1 MIENDP
7 DKITGNDDMTGNGEK
22 HWLVR
27 PETIRW
33 LWRGG
38 IVMLTLLVLAD
49 FFIHPHPY
57 FKIDGSFGFYS
68 WFGLVVCAAMVIFAK
83 GLGIFLKRKDTYY
96 DDE

>member
-1 MIENDP
+1 MSRA
-7 DKITGNDDMTGNGEK
+7 GEK

-38 IVMLTLLVLAD
+38 LVILALMVLAD
-49 FFIHPHPY
+49 FFIHTHSS
-57 FKIDGSFGFYS
+57 FQIDGSFGFYA
-68 WFGLVVCAAMVIFAK
+68 WYGLVVCIAMVLFAK
-83 GLGIFLKRKDTYY
+83 ALGIFLKRKDTYY

>member
-1 MIENDP
+1 MNKTE
-7 DKITGNDDMTGNGEK
+7 EK

-38 IVMLTLLVLAD
+38 FVVLALVVLAD
-49 FFIHPHPY
+49 FFIHTHEY
-57 FKIDGSFGFYS
+57 FQIDGTFGFYA
-68 WFGLVVCAAMVIFAK
+68 WYGLVVCIGMVLLAK

>member
-1 MIENDP
+1 MNESE
-7 DKITGNDDMTGNGEK
+7 EK

-38 IVMLTLLVLAD
+38 FVILTLVVLAD
-49 FFIHPHPY
+49 FFIHTHEY
-57 FKIDGSFGFYS
+57 FKIDGSFGFYA
-68 WFGLVVCAAMVIFAK
+68 WYGLVTCIGMVLLAK
-83 GLGIFLKRKDTYY
+83 ALAVFLKRKDTYY

>member
-1 MIENDP
+1 MNE
-7 DKITGNDDMTGNGEK
+7 TEEK

-38 IVMLTLLVLAD
+38 FVVLALVVLAD
-49 FFIHPHPY
+49 FFIHTHEY
-57 FKIDGSFGFYS
+57 FQIDGTFGFYA
-68 WFGLVVCAAMVIFAK
+68 WYGLVVCVGMVLLAK
-83 GLGIFLKRKDTYY
+83 ALGIFLKRKDTYY

>member
-1 MIENDP
+1 MNE
-7 DKITGNDDMTGNGEK
+7 TEEK

-27 PETIRW
+27 QGTIRW

-38 IVMLTLLVLAD
+38 FVVLALVVLAD
-49 FFIHPHPY
+49 FFIHTHEY
-57 FKIDGSFGFYS
+57 FQIDGTFGFYA
-68 WFGLVVCAAMVIFAK
+68 WYGLVVCIGMVILAK